1 MLPVRISQ
9 VAIVRPRIGSAV
21 AEYLF
26 AGIKKRTEMP
36 TDVENLATVVL
47 GKYDSHFNLFHR
59 YCEVMGG
66 TAPDYFL
73 GFALGTFR
81 NGELVF
87 DDTTDESVR
96 KVILGVSIKPIIREA
111 IEHMESGGCPDYIQ
125 VQIDNVV

>member
-1 MLPVRISQ
+1 M
-9 VAIVRPRIGSAV
+9 AIVRPRIGSAV
-21 AEYLF
+21 ADYLF

-59 YCEVMGG
+59 YCEVMD
-66 TAPDYFL
+66 TAPNYFF

-96 KVILGVSIKPIIREA
+96 KVILAVSIKPIIREA
-111 IEHMESGGCPDYIQ
+111 IKHMESGDCPDYVQ
-125 VQIDNVV
+125 VQIDNVL